1 MITVEE
7 AKSILI
13 ENTFK
18 LIKTSNRKVRN
29 SSGYFLAEDIFS
41 KLDLPPFNQSNVDG
55 YALKFSDANQWTVIE
70 EIKAGDSP
78 DIKLKS
84 NEAAR
89 IFTGAVVPDGADCVV
104 MQEEVHV
111 NKDKISLGEKIPAK
125 GEFIRSKG
133 SQIRRGELA
142 IKQNTMITPA
152 VSGFLS
158 ALGIDR
164 IKVYRKPVV
173 YLIITGNEL
182 QSAGTKLSPGKVYD
196 SNSYILESALEQ
208 MNIKAKKIIVV
219 KDKKKKLLKIISQ
232 CLPKADLI
240 LISGGVSV
248 GKYDFVNEVL
258 EKLGTKKLFYKISQR
273 PGKPLYF
280 GMNGAAY
287 IFGLPGNPA
296 SVLTCFYEFVYP
308 LLRKM
313 QGYDKYFL
321 EKKKLPVL
329 RELHKTFR
337 LSNFLKGRTLLNS
350 VEPLGGQASYILKSF
365 TDADCFIYLPLDT
378 SHVNAGE
385 EVEVHI
391 LPTVY

>member
-13 ENTFK
+13 ENTFR
-18 LIKTSNRKVRN
+18 LTKTSNRKLRN

-78 DIKLKS
+78 NIKLKN
-84 NEAAR
+84 NEAVR
-89 IFTGAVVPDGADCVV
+89 IFTGAVVPEGADCVV
-104 MQEEVHV
+104 MQEEVNV
-111 NKDKISLGEKIPAK
+111 SKDKISLGEKIPAK
-125 GEFIRSKG
+125 GDFIRSKG
-133 SQIRRGELA
+133 AQIRRGELA
-142 IKQNTMITPA
+142 ITQHSMITPA

-208 MNIKAKKIIVV
+208 MNIKTKKIIFV

-232 CLPKADLI
+232 CLLKADLI

-280 GMNGAAY
+280 GKNGAAY

-296 SVLTCFYEFVYP
+296 SVITCFYEFVYP
-308 LLRKM
+308 LLRKL
-313 QGYDKYFL
+313 QGFDKYFL
-321 EKKKLPVL
+321 EEKKLTVL
-329 RELHKTFR
+329 RELHKTF
-337 LSNFLKGRTLLNS
+337 
-350 VEPLGGQASYILKSF
+350 
-365 TDADCFIYLPLDT
+365 
-378 SHVNAGE
+378 
-385 EVEVHI
+385 
-391 LPTVY
+391 